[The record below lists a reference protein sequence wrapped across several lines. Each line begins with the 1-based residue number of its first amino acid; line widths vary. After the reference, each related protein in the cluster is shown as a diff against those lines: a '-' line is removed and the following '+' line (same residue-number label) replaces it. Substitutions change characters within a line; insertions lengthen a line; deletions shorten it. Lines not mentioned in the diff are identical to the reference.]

1 MPAPRIRPEANSS
14 CRFGGPL
21 PSSQRSNIAS
31 VVSGPLS
38 APRDAAVLRRARI
51 AVGALFLTNGA
62 IFANLLP
69 RYPEIKTDL
78 DLSNAV
84 YGAAVASFSGG
95 ALVAGLTAA
104 TLIRRFH
111 SARVAV
117 FGTVALALFV
127 VAAGLSTTPLML
139 AAALFLAGACDS
151 VVDVAQNAHG
161 LRVQREHGRSIINS
175 LHAVWAAGAIL
186 GGLTGAGAIALGIPR
201 SIHLSG
207 IAVLFSAVALIAYH
221 YLLPGSDHDDH
232 PAAHSAAGRPAG
244 PRVYLILLALVLIA
258 VAGATVE
265 DAGSS
270 WATLYLRDTLHAP
283 PAVAVFGYIA
293 LVGFMFVGRLTG
305 DRLVDRFGEAT
316 VVRVGGVI
324 TAAGMGSALAFPG
337 IATTIAGFALA
348 GLGVA
353 TLVPAAMHAADRL
366 PGLRPGTGLTAV
378 TWLMRVGF
386 FGAPLLVGLVAD
398 AAGLRVGLLAVPLA
412 GLVGALLAGVLAGRP
427 GSVDD
432 SRSGRDTGQFD
443 REHTRHD

>member
-1 MPAPRIRPEANSS
+1 MASGSVSE
-14 CRFGGPL
+14 
-21 PSSQRSNIAS
+21 QR
-31 VVSGPLS
+31 GT
-38 APRDAAVLRRARI
+38 AALRRARI

-78 DLSNAV
+78 HLGNAE

-104 TLIRRFH
+104 TLIRRFR

-117 FGTVALALFV
+117 IGTVALSAFV
-127 VAAGLSTTPLML
+127 ITAGVAGTPLML
-139 AAALFLAGACDS
+139 AAALFLAGASDS

-161 LRVQREHGRSIINS
+161 LRLQRRHGRSIINS

-201 SIHLSG
+201 GVQLSVVG
-207 IAVLFSAVALIAYH
+207 VLLSAVALVAYR
-221 YLLPGSDHDDH
+221 YLLPGPDHDDH
-232 PAAHSAAGRPAG
+232 PAAHASAVATRAG
-244 PRVYLILLALVLIA
+244 PRVYAILLAMVLIA
-258 VAGATVE
+258 IAGATVE

-270 WATLYLRDTLHAP
+270 WATLYLRESLHTP
-283 PAVAVFGYIA
+283 PALAVFGYIA
-293 LVGFMFVGRLTG
+293 LVGFMFIGRLTG

-316 VVRVGGVI
+316 VARAGGVI
-324 TAAGMGSALAFPG
+324 AAAGMGTALAFPSIG
-337 IATTIAGFALA
+337 TTIAGFALA

-353 TLVPAAMHAADRL
+353 TLVPAAMHGADQL
-366 PGLRPGTGLTAV
+366 PGLRPGTGLTVV

-386 FGAPLLVGLVAD
+386 FGAPLLVGFVAD
-398 AAGLRVGLLAVPLA
+398 AAGLRAGLLAVPVA
-412 GLVGALLAGVLAGRP
+412 GVVAALLAGVLPRRP
-427 GSVDD
+427 AAIPDSV
-432 SRSGRDTGQFD
+432 SGPDAREFD

>member
-1 MPAPRIRPEANSS
+1 M
-14 CRFGGPL
+14 
-21 PSSQRSNIAS
+21 
-31 VVSGPLS
+31 VSGPLS
-38 APRDAAVLRRARI
+38 DQRDAAVLRRARI

-62 IFANLLP
+62 LFANLLP

-78 DLSNAV
+78 GLSNAV

-111 SARVAV
+111 SARVGV
-117 FGTVALALFV
+117 FGTVALAVFV

-161 LRVQREHGRSIINS
+161 LRVQRAHGRSIINS

-186 GGLTGAGAIALGIPR
+186 GGLTGAGAIALAIPR
-201 SIHLSG
+201 SIHLAG
-207 IAVLFSAVALIAYH
+207 IAVLFSVVALIAH
-221 YLLPGSDHDDH
+221 RYLLSGPDHEDH
-232 PAAHSAAGRPAG
+232 PAARTAEGRRAG

-305 DRLVDRFGEAT
+305 DRLVDRFGEAA
-316 VVRVGGVI
+316 VARVGGLV
-324 TAAGMGSALAFPG
+324 TAAGMGMALAFPG

-398 AAGLRVGLLAVPLA
+398 AAGLRVGLLVVPLA
-412 GLVGALLAGVLAGRP
+412 GVVAALLAGVLPR
-427 GSVDD
+427 
-432 SRSGRDTGQFD
+432 RSGSESGLRPDAGQLD